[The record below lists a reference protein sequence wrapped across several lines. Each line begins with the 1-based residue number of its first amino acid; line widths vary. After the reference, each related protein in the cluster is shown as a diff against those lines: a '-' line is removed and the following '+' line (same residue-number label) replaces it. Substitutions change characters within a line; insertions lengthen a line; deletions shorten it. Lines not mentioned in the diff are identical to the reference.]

1 MSFAGGQT
9 KALANSL
16 KTAPVTEYFLK
27 HDKSLIDS
35 DFTDRLDVE
44 VEGCFPSF
52 PLLFSLQVQALP
64 GRMLPLL

>member
-1 MSFAGGQT
+1 MSKMTLDLMNKQVKPGLTNYLPRG
-9 KALANSL
+9 LA
-16 KTAPVTEYFLK
+16 
-27 HDKSLIDS
+27 
-35 DFTDRLDVE
+35 RLDVE

>member
-1 MSFAGGQT
+1 MAEAIMVVEEVKVVELVMVIKDLGLVPGWGS
-9 KALANSL
+9 S
-16 KTAPVTEYFLK
+16 
-27 HDKSLIDS
+27 
-35 DFTDRLDVE
+35 RLDVE